1 MIKENTPKPLPH
13 TVTMSSSSKKIILII
28 GATGAQ
34 GAAVIDGL
42 LKPAADGTSS
52 PYVVRALTRDLSS
65 KRAQA
70 LAAKGAELFQGKGRW
85 TCS

>member
-1 MIKENTPKPLPH
+1 
-13 TVTMSSSSKKIILII
+13 MSSSSNKIILII

-34 GAAVIDGL
+34 GTAVIDEL
-42 LKPAADGTSS
+42 LKLAADGTSS

-70 LAAKGAELFQGKGRW
+70 LAAKGVQLFQGE
-85 TCS
+85 CE